1 MRKWLGRIVC
11 AVCALF
17 LLWCVVSFIEVNC
30 KNMSENPTYW
40 KYNMFVVL
48 FDTKGDYSPF
58 VFCPCKVRRIAI
70 LKLDA
75 SRLTAL

>member
-11 AVCALF
+11 TVCALF
-17 LLWCVVSFIEVNC
+17 LLWGVVSFIEINC

-40 KYNMFVVL
+40 EYNMFVVL
-48 FDTKGDYSPF
+48 FDTKGDYPPF
-58 VFCPCKVRRIAI
+58 VFCPCKVRRIVI